1 MKKVFYKQS
10 GFYIFSLFLLFAIIG
25 ILSFR
30 PIINPKEEDCT
41 KIIGTLHKCRQLKEE
56 KDIQFKIV
64 ENSHVYYLNNL
75 LDPEN
80 KLNDLNALIGEKIVI
95 YAVDHWTLLD
105 PKSKYKHVARIT
117 NEDES
122 MIIYSEY

>member
-1 MKKVFYKQS
+1 M
-10 GFYIFSLFLLFAIIG
+10 
-25 ILSFR
+25 SFR

-105 PKSKYKHVARIT
+105 PKSKYKHVARVT

-122 MIIYSEY
+122 MIVYSEY